1 MTKKEFLNKLKN
13 NISFLPKQD
22 IEDRLSFYSEMI
34 DDKIEDGKSE
44 EQAVLE
50 IGDVEQISY
59 QIIKDTPFI
68 KIAKGKITSKRSLT
82 DFEAVLLICTAPIWV
97 SLLIVAFSVVI
108 SLYAALWAVIISL
121 YACVFALAI
130 SGVGAV
136 VYSVLLFITNSAVT
150 GLSVLGAGLALCGVS
165 ILLYYFSA
173 LVSKG
178 AIYLIKAL
186 SVLVKKAF
194 IRREN

>member
-1 MTKKEFLNKLKN
+1 MSKEQFIKELNSKLKGYPKKEV
-13 NISFLPKQD
+13 
-22 IEDRLSFYSEMI
+22 EDRLNFYIEMI
-34 DDKIEDGKSE
+34 DDRIEDGILE
-44 EQAVLE
+44 EDAVSMVGTVDE
-50 IGDVEQISY
+50 VYKQIVSD
-59 QIIKDTPFI
+59 IPLS
-68 KIAKGKITSKRSLT
+68 KIAIERLAPKRNLKAL
-82 DFEAVLLICTAPIWV
+82 EVVLLVFGAPIWL
-97 SLLIVAFSVVI
+97 SLIIALFAVVV

-150 GLSVLGAGLALCGVS
+150 GLAVLGAGLALCGVS

-194 IRREN
+194 VRRES

>member
-68 KIAKGKITSKRSLT
+68 KIAKEKITSKRGLT
-82 DFEAVLLICTAPIWV
+82 DFEAVLLIFTAPIWV
-97 SLLIVAFSVVI
+97 SLLIVAFSVVL
-108 SLYAALWAVIISL
+108 SLYVTLWAVIISL
-121 YACVFALAI
+121 FASVFAVAI
-130 SGVGAV
+130 SAIAGV
-136 VYSVLLFITNSAVT
+136 VYGIILTVMGSVLT
-150 GLSVLGAGLALCGVS
+150 GLSVLGASLVLGGIS
-165 ILLYYFSA
+165 ILLYYLSV

-178 AIYLIKAL
+178 ATLLLKYL
-186 SVLVKKAF
+186 SVAIKKVFKAKG
-194 IRREN
+194 E